1 MTLPTLSGDCVEGT
15 DGTENPGEPGGK
27 ARSSTSQPGR
37 KVDGR
42 NLALRTAT
50 GLVLAVVTFGALMA
64 GAIPFAIVAS
74 ALCLVGICEFCGLA
88 RGMGMSPSQ
97 PTALLGGAAVMAVST
112 LAPVSWKGH
121 SLAEWHGLILALAVV
136 ATMMVTLLARSPGAG
151 GSGRPR
157 SLDAVTTLFAILYVA
172 WLFCFAI
179 LLRRLPGTAE
189 MAGGVVMDAGA
200 LWVILFVVTTA
211 ASDIGCYA
219 FGKMWG
225 RTPLAPLV
233 SPNKTIEG
241 SVGGL
246 VVSTLFALFLAWTVR
261 ALHLPAP
268 EGGLLHTAGLSLP
281 MVGLYGVAV
290 AATGQ
295 MGDLWESL
303 LKREAGVKDSG
314 HIIAGHGGVLD
325 RFDSYFFSAPVAY
338 FITVLL
344 LV

>member
-1 MTLPTLSGDCVEGT
+1 MTRSTVPGDRDEGT
-15 DGTENPGEPGGK
+15 SDTGASGEPVGK
-27 ARSSTSQPGR
+27 TPSSTSQAGR

-42 NLALRTAT
+42 NLAVRTAT
-50 GLVLAVVTFGALMA
+50 GLVLAVVTFGAIWA
-64 GAIPFAIVAS
+64 GAVPFAVVATV
-74 ALCLVGICEFCGLA
+74 LCLVGICEFCGLA

-97 PTALLGGAAVMAVST
+97 PTALIGGAAIMAVST
-112 LAPVSWKGH
+112 LAPASWRGH
-121 SLAEWHGLILALAVV
+121 GLAEWHGLVLALAVV
-136 ATMMVTLLARSPGAG
+136 AAMMVTLLARSPGSRG
-151 GSGRPR
+151 DR
-157 SLDAVTTLFAILYVA
+157 SRGLDAVVTLFGFLYVA

-179 LLRRLPGTAE
+179 LLRRLPGTVE

-211 ASDIGCYA
+211 TSDIGCYA

-246 VVSTLFALFLAWTVR
+246 LVSTLFALLLAGMVR
-261 ALHLPAP
+261 SLHVPAT
-268 EGGLLHTAGLSLP
+268 GGAVAYVSTLSLP
-281 MVGLYGVAV
+281 LVGLYGVVV
-290 AATGQ
+290 AAIGQ

-314 HIIAGHGGVLD
+314 HVIVGHGGVLD

-338 FITVLL
+338 CITVVLL
-344 LV
+344 A